1 MKTQK
6 KMSAIKIVQSQG
18 LGTRKE
24 VVKGIR
30 QGKLWIEGAIV
41 NNPNTLFD
49 PQGVSFAWDRKD
61 YIYCESLL
69 VVMNKKLGEE
79 CSHSPDHHPSVY
91 ERLTPE
97 LIARGVQAIGR
108 LDVDTSGLLLFTD
121 DGQYNHQLCSPK
133 YDKLK
138 VYHMKCEAPLDQTAV
153 DELLAGVELNNEK
166 GIFKAQTA
174 ELKSDGSLTMGIT
187 EGKYHQVR
195 RMLAAIGH
203 RVTSLHRMSMGEW
216 KCDDLKPGEWKI
228 IYNYLSE

>member
-1 MKTQK
+1 
-6 KMSAIKIVQSQG
+6 
-18 LGTRKE
+18 
-24 VVKGIR
+24 
-30 QGKLWIEGAIV
+30 
-41 NNPNTLFD
+41 
-49 PQGVSFAWDRKD
+49 
-61 YIYCESLL
+61 
-69 VVMNKKLGEE
+69 MNKKLGEE